1 MRSRGQDKIWI
12 SNALESRTGNEK
24 KVFGSY
30 FKKAIAEQ
38 NTKNIELSPV
48 IAQGS
53 AEKGKEAVE
62 KGLGYCFLLHRGSK
76 HSSTFYTHVYVMR
89 N

>member
-1 MRSRGQDKIWI
+1 MR
-12 SNALESRTGNEK
+12 K

-30 FKKAIAEQ
+30 SKKAIAEQ
-38 NTKNIELSPV
+38 NTKNTDSSPV

-76 HSSTFYTHVYVMR
+76 HSSTFYTHISVMS